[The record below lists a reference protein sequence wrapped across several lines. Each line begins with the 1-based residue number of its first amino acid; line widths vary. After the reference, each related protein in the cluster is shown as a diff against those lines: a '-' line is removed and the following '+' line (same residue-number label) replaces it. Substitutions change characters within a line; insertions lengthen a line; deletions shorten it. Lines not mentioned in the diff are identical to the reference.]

1 MTTSQK
7 TLNPSLRPSKQHT
20 NMLTDKQERFAQ
32 LIAMGYTQVDAYCE
46 AYEPKEGKRKTVWE
60 NASRLVSNSKV
71 SARINDLRN
80 ELSQK
85 YLWTRE
91 QSIKALAGVLKND
104 PTNHEAVAAIREL
117 NAMHGWHESKTTNK
131 HEVTGGNITIS
142 TGVPEPDAD

>member
-1 MTTSQK
+1 MAV
-7 TLNPSLRPSKQHT
+7 
-20 NMLTDKQERFAQ
+20 LTEKQERFAQ
-32 LIAMGYTQVDAYCE
+32 LIAMGYTQVDAYYE
-46 AYEPKEGKRKTVWE
+46 AYEPNEGKRKTVYE

-71 SARINDLRN
+71 AARIDQLRN

-91 QSIKALAGVLKND
+91 QSIKRLAAVLAND
-104 PTNHEAVAAIREL
+104 PTNNEAVAAIREL

-131 HEVTGGNITIS
+131 HEVAGATIQIV